1 MADEPN
7 KIIESIKRGWNG
19 FGDWMR
25 ENTAHKVIFGFSAAA
40 VVMVAVASA
49 VAGPVASS
57 AIMAIPSAIIDPEPT
72 TDKDDEK
79 TDGDGADRN
88 DSAPDTGSD
97 ATGADT
103 PSTATNTP
111 SDANADTATPSTST
125 STPSTANNST
135 STSTPSTAN
144 NDSSSSTSSNSSSN
158 TNNSS
163 SSSGDNSSSSPSSNS
178 AVTPTH
184 THTWVAKTR
193 TVTDSEAHWETT
205 KQAWDEIVATT
216 DTSCKHYRCSRCG
229 AVGDHNLGEV
239 VHNVSNCTGT
249 LSVITRYDNPSPTT
263 KNVTKHH
270 DAERKWVDAVTHEE
284 TYEVCSGCGQER

>member
-1 MADEPN
+1 M
-7 KIIESIKRGWNG
+7 
-19 FGDWMR
+19 
-25 ENTAHKVIFGFSAAA
+25 
-40 VVMVAVASA
+40 
-49 VAGPVASS
+49 
-57 AIMAIPSAIIDPEPT
+57 
-72 TDKDDEK
+72 
-79 TDGDGADRN
+79 
-88 DSAPDTGSD
+88 
-97 ATGADT
+97 
-103 PSTATNTP
+103 
-111 SDANADTATPSTST
+111 
-125 STPSTANNST
+125 
-135 STSTPSTAN
+135 
-144 NDSSSSTSSNSSSN
+144 
-158 TNNSS
+158 
-163 SSSGDNSSSSPSSNS
+163 
-178 AVTPTH
+178 TPTH
-184 THTWVAKTR
+184 AHTWVAKTR

>member
-7 KIIESIKRGWNG
+7 KIIESIKRGWNS
-19 FGDWMR
+19 FGNWLG

-40 VVMVAVASA
+40 VVMVAGASA
-49 VAGPVASS
+49 VVGPVASN
-57 AIMAIPSAIIDPEPT
+57 AIMAIPSAIVDPEPT
-72 TDKDDEK
+72 ADKDDKK
-79 TDGDGADRN
+79 TDDGNADNN
-88 DSAPDTGSD
+88 DNTPDTGSD
-97 ATGADT
+97 AAETEPAVT

-111 SDANADTATPSTST
+111 SDANTNTTTPSTST
-125 STPSTANNST
+125 NTPSTANN
-135 STSTPSTAN
+135 N
-144 NDSSSSTSSNSSSN
+144 SSSNTSSNSSSN

-163 SSSGDNSSSSPSSNS
+163 SSSNNSSSDNSSSNS
-178 AVTPTH
+178 TVTPTH
-184 THTWVAKTR
+184 THTWVTKTR

-205 KQAWDEIVATT
+205 KQAWDEVIATT

-229 AVGDHNLGEV
+229 AVGGHNLGEV

-270 DAERKWVDAVTHEE
+270 DAERKWVDAVTHDE

>member
-19 FGDWMR
+19 FGDWMC

-49 VAGPVASS
+49 VAGPVASN

-88 DSAPDTGSD
+88 DNAPDTGSN

-103 PSTATNTP
+103 PSTTTNTP
-111 SDANADTATPSTST
+111 SNANANTTTPST
-125 STPSTANNST
+125 PT
-135 STSTPSTAN
+135 STSSTAN
-144 NDSSSSTSSNSSSN
+144 NDSSSSASSNSSSN

-184 THTWVAKTR
+184 AHTWVAKTR

-284 TYEVCSGCGQER
+284 TYEICSGCGQER

>member
-49 VAGPVASS
+49 VAGPVASN

-72 TDKDDEK
+72 TDEDDEK

-111 SDANADTATPSTST
+111 SNANANTTTP
-125 STPSTANNST
+125 ST

-144 NDSSSSTSSNSSSN
+144 NDSSSGASSNSSSN

-184 THTWVAKTR
+184 AHTWVAKTR

>member
-49 VAGPVASS
+49 VAGPVASNV
-57 AIMAIPSAIIDPEPT
+57 IMAIPSAIIDPEPT

-111 SDANADTATPSTST
+111 SNANANTTTP
-125 STPSTANNST
+125 ST

-144 NDSSSSTSSNSSSN
+144 NDSSSGASNNSSSN

-184 THTWVAKTR
+184 AHTWVAKTR

>member
-7 KIIESIKRGWNG
+7 KIIESIKRGWNS
-19 FGDWMR
+19 FGDWMG

-40 VVMVAVASA
+40 VVMVAGASA
-49 VAGPVASS
+49 VVGPVASN
-57 AIMAIPSAIIDPEPT
+57 AIMAIPSAIVDPEPT
-72 TDKDDEK
+72 ADKDDK
-79 TDGDGADRN
+79 KADDGNADNN
-88 DSAPDTGSD
+88 DNTPDTASD
-97 ATGADT
+97 AAETEPAVT

-111 SDANADTATPSTST
+111 SDANTNTTTPSTST
-125 STPSTANNST
+125 NTPSTANNNS
-135 STSTPSTAN
+135 SGNA
-144 NDSSSSTSSNSSSN
+144 SSSSSSSASNSSSS
-158 TNNSS
+158 NNSS
-163 SSSGDNSSSSPSSNS
+163 SSSTSDSNS
-178 AVTPTH
+178 TVTPTH
-184 THTWVAKTR
+184 THTWVTKTR

-205 KQAWDEIVATT
+205 KQAWDEIIATT

-229 AVGDHNLGEV
+229 AVGGHNLGEV

-270 DAERKWVDAVTHEE
+270 DAERKWVDAVTHDE

>member
-7 KIIESIKRGWNG
+7 KIIESIKRGWNS
-19 FGDWMR
+19 FGDWMG

-40 VVMVAVASA
+40 VVMVAGASA
-49 VAGPVASS
+49 VVGPVASN
-57 AIMAIPSAIIDPEPT
+57 AIMAIPSAIVDPEPT
-72 TDKDDEK
+72 ADKDDKK
-79 TDGDGADRN
+79 TDDGNADNN
-88 DSAPDTGSD
+88 DNTPDTASD
-97 ATGADT
+97 AAETEPAVT

-111 SDANADTATPSTST
+111 SDANTNTTTPSTST
-125 STPSTANNST
+125 NTPSTANNNS
-135 STSTPSTAN
+135 SGNA
-144 NDSSSSTSSNSSSN
+144 SSSSSSSASNSSSS
-158 TNNSS
+158 NNSS
-163 SSSGDNSSSSPSSNS
+163 SSSTSDSNS
-178 AVTPTH
+178 TVTPTH
-184 THTWVAKTR
+184 THTWVTKTR

-205 KQAWDEIVATT
+205 KQAWDEIIATT

-229 AVGDHNLGEV
+229 AVGGHNLGEV

-270 DAERKWVDAVTHEE
+270 DAERKWVDAVTHDE

>member
-49 VAGPVASS
+49 VAGPVASN

-97 ATGADT
+97 ATEADT

-111 SDANADTATPSTST
+111 SNANANATAPSTST
-125 STPSTANNST
+125 STPSTANNDSSSST
-135 STSTPSTAN
+135 SSN
-144 NDSSSSTSSNSSSN
+144 SSSSTSSNSSSN

-184 THTWVAKTR
+184 AHTWVAKTR